1 MVFGWQS
8 KTFFKNFFV
17 LSVLDVLL
25 DSFVT
30 LGNISETPLSTFL
43 YLTLNITFIS
53 LCPQVYEVQA
63 PVQAKKNKKKAKT
76 DVKPVQRVSTTD
88 GKEPDDGESQPC
100 QCEFHKDFSFSK

>member
-1 MVFGWQS
+1 M
-8 KTFFKNFFV
+8 
-17 LSVLDVLL
+17 
-25 DSFVT
+25 
-30 LGNISETPLSTFL
+30 
-43 YLTLNITFIS
+43 
-53 LCPQVYEVQA
+53 YEVQA